1 MNVKKQSIMMRL
13 AQHFNRFQSAA
24 VYQIMQRS
32 LTLLFPF
39 VLIGSIS
46 QLIQLALFNRN
57 SFVVN
62 VFHLSNWLSK
72 RNIFQMMFDSITSL
86 TLGIVAAL
94 AAMCAARYTAKR
106 YKRDEQLASIT
117 GLIAYLIL
125 ALRLTPN
132 EGLSFNSEMLGMGGL
147 FFGLLVGY
155 LTGLA
160 FKKLGRPH
168 RRDLPLN
175 GSAVGRSL
183 DSMWAILLV
192 LGVILGLSVLLNWLA
207 ISILP
212 DQVILR
218 LQSLKANQT
227 GLLFTLGTGLA
238 ATSLTF
244 FGLTSMPTLVQFGRE
259 GIASSANLN
268 YAFSHHTAWH
278 VPYPFTL
285 GTLYEPFGAIGGTGG
300 TLALVIAVFIFSKQ
314 RDYHLIGRWSLLPV
328 LFNFNSAV
336 LVGMPVIGNGLYV
349 IPFLLVPLVNMGIAS
364 AAVAL
369 NLMPSVV
376 FTVPLGTPGLLQ
388 AFMGTNGNLVALAV
402 TVLNVVVGVMIY
414 KPFVQLAD
422 QLALVKEAA

>member
-1 MNVKKQSIMMRL
+1 MSKKQSIMMRL

-94 AAMCAARYTAKR
+94 AAMCAARYTAKH

-132 EGLSFNSEMLGMGGL
+132 EAYLSTARCWEWGAY

-160 FKKLGRPH
+160 FKKIRTTSSARFTVEWVSSRTFIGFYVGDFIGA
-168 RRDLPLN
+168 RRHFRAECPAKLVGDFNLARSSHLTITITKSKSN
-175 GSAVGRSL
+175 GSAFHVG
-183 DSMWAILLV
+183 DW
-192 LGVILGLSVLLNWLA
+192 
-207 ISILP
+207 
-212 DQVILR
+212 
-218 LQSLKANQT
+218 
-227 GLLFTLGTGLA
+227 
-238 ATSLTF
+238 
-244 FGLTSMPTLVQFGRE
+244 
-259 GIASSANLN
+259 
-268 YAFSHHTAWH
+268 FSGH
-278 VPYPFTL
+278 
-285 GTLYEPFGAIGGTGG
+285 
-300 TLALVIAVFIFSKQ
+300 
-314 RDYHLIGRWSLLPV
+314 
-328 LFNFNSAV
+328 
-336 LVGMPVIGNGLYV
+336 
-349 IPFLLVPLVNMGIAS
+349 
-364 AAVAL
+364 
-369 NLMPSVV
+369 
-376 FTVPLGTPGLLQ
+376 
-388 AFMGTNGNLVALAV
+388 
-402 TVLNVVVGVMIY
+402 
-414 KPFVQLAD
+414 
-422 QLALVKEAA
+422 

>member
-1 MNVKKQSIMMRL
+1 MFRGLTHECQKKQSIMMRL

-94 AAMCAARYTAKR
+94 AAMCAARYTAKH

-132 EGLSFNSEMLGMGGL
+132 EAYLSTARCWEWGAY
-147 FFGLLVGY
+147 FFWPISRLSDWISLQ
-155 LTGLA
+155 
-160 FKKLGRPH
+160 KKLGRPH

-244 FGLTSMPTLVQFGRE
+244 FWINE
-259 GIASSANLN
+259 YAN
-268 YAFSHHTAWH
+268 
-278 VPYPFTL
+278 
-285 GTLYEPFGAIGGTGG
+285 IGPIW
-300 TLALVIAVFIFSKQ
+300 A
-314 RDYHLIGRWSLLPV
+314 
-328 LFNFNSAV
+328 
-336 LVGMPVIGNGLYV
+336 
-349 IPFLLVPLVNMGIAS
+349 
-364 AAVAL
+364 
-369 NLMPSVV
+369 
-376 FTVPLGTPGLLQ
+376 
-388 AFMGTNGNLVALAV
+388 
-402 TVLNVVVGVMIY
+402 
-414 KPFVQLAD
+414 
-422 QLALVKEAA
+422 